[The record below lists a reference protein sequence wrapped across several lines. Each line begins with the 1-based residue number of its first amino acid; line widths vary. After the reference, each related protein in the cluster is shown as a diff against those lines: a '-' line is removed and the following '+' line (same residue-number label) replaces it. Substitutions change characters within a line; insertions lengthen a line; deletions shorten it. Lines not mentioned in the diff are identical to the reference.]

1 VKRQGREG
9 KGRTGSSLIFR
20 LFLLLVTGIRLVN
33 GYDKVPN
40 GDGSSSATGTE
51 GTLRRVVSDWIAG
64 GTLKKA
70 VVATYSKI
78 EDWNLARV
86 TNMESVF
93 YNFTTFNGNISSW
106 NVSGVT
112 NLKKGMYGFL
122 LFLWG
127 ILSFSLLTYMFS
139 LFSFSHIIILSLIF
153 S

>member
-1 VKRQGREG
+1 M
-9 KGRTGSSLIFR
+9 
-20 LFLLLVTGIRLVN
+20 N

-40 GDGSSSATGTE
+40 GDGSPSATGTE

-64 GTLKKA
+64 GTLKET
-70 VVATYSKI
+70 VVAAYGEI

-93 YNFTTFNGNISSW
+93 NNFTTFNGNISSW

-112 NLKKGMYGFL
+112 NLKKGKYGFL
-122 LFLWG
+122 LFHWG
-127 ILSFSLLTYMFS
+127 ILSFSFAHMFS